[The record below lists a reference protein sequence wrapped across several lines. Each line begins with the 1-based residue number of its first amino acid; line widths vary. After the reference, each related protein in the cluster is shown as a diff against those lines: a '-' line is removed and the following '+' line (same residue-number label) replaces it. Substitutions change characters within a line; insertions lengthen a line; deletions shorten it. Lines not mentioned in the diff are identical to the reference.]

1 MKMIDNKT
9 YYTWSDYAKDMRAT
23 DWIKCDHVVGIYRGS
38 LGMASHVSNMRDVPM
53 SIVGFQTRDGNDKQP
68 YWMHNATTEGS
79 IFKNNNLND
88 YAEGQTILVLDDIYD
103 TGTTMNKVIDFVKKE
118 RTKPS
123 PMPNII
129 GYCLFGNEDATNNH
143 EFESTNIVFTHPHD
157 GSWIVFPWE
166 YHESV

>member
-1 MKMIDNKT
+1 MKKIDNKT
-9 YYTWSDYAKDMRAT
+9 YYTWSEYAKDIRAT
-23 DWIKCDHVVGIYRGS
+23 DWIKCDHVIGIYRGS
-38 LGMASHVSNMRDVPM
+38 LGMASHVSNIRNVPM
-53 SIVGFQTRDGNDKQP
+53 SIIGLQTRDGNDKDP
-68 YWMHNATTEGS
+68 IWMHNALPEVS
-79 IFKNNNLND
+79 IGE
-88 YAEGQTILVLDDIYD
+88 YAEGMNILIVDDIYD

-129 GYCLFGNEDATNNH
+129 GYCLFGNEDSVNKH
-143 EFESTNIVFTHPHD
+143 EFESTNIVYTNEHD